1 MYIDMGHLIELD
13 LRKVSAFPQRGNW
26 MEGGS

>member
-1 MYIDMGHLIELD
+1 MYISMGLIDLD